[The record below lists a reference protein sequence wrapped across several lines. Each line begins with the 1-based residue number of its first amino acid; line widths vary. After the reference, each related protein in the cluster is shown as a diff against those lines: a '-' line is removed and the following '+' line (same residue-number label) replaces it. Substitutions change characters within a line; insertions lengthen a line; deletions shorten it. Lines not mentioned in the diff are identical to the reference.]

1 METGAFRLGSTRS
14 RKTPSRSGKLCPKV
28 SPIAFAPG
36 DGGYYTLGHSIGR
49 SFDIGKTFTG
59 GKE

>member
-1 METGAFRLGSTRS
+1 MN
-14 RKTPSRSGKLCPKV
+14 PSKV